1 MEGPI
6 ALCFPLF
13 PPVSW
18 KKCRIETVPKCNAL
32 NMAVVQISR
41 ETERVVWYIQL
52 HYNVG
57 TTHVFF

>member
-1 MEGPI
+1 MKYKPDSTMEGHI

-18 KKCRIETVPKCNAL
+18 KKCRIETVPKRNALSL

-41 ETERVVWYIQL
+41 ETEGVVHRNTL
-52 HYNVG
+52 
-57 TTHVFF
+57 